1 MRRFLII
8 AVLLGLC
15 ACVHA
20 APVVVNDSV
29 PVQKE
34 AGLIKRVL
42 QFFQFAKNARAK
54 QQKLIQQVIASTGL
68 QKTLDSVQR
77 KLAVQGTGN
86 ARIDSLLNVL
96 TQQVDDIAAITKTDT
111 ATSRA
116 GPAKRPD
123 DLPGSDVD
131 LSQGGDFQN
140 LVAQLMPMLQP
151 ATPVSPAVAAD
162 LKLKRELM
170 ARGGE
175 ELDTLKVN
183 DSLSEPYVLRIG
195 HRSPVT
201 WLYPSWSRSAP
212 PAQTFSIV
220 NDIDYYGATFR
231 GENGLVDYRNWNADP
246 VLRQAA
252 RAGGELFLTLYTDSA
267 QEVSELFHH
276 SVAEANLVRN
286 IHVLLDSRGARGL
299 TVYFGQLPK
308 YADVSADLISFMIR
322 LSDSL
327 RLGETNY
334 RVNLV
339 VPRSDDKNQYRLM
352 MLQDDVDKFFIDFT
366 RPTGSG
372 PLAPLSGVRGKDIT
386 SCVKTWLT
394 ATGIAPDH
402 FVALLPSFGVSYDRG
417 KPRIMSYGT
426 IRSAFPGAPGF
437 DQATQCAYVDSPGL
451 ARIWFDDA
459 QSLDLKFDF
468 IQQTGLAGVAIRSAD
483 NDIADP
489 DIQEALMTSFLTVD
503 TVYGAAIRKVR
514 KPVIPFTGWKFTWP
528 YLTAKYEQYEF
539 LFAYPCLTDFPKV
552 LRKRWTR
559 MGITDLDRPS
569 VEDEATRAFACF
581 TIFWLL
587 LFGASVFLFAW
598 KIRRNPR
605 WAFRRYMMALMA
617 VFAVFLTI
625 SGFMFMYVTKTVG
638 GFGTSANPQDCY
650 DFPLSTLFGFIVTGL
665 IIGGLITRYL
675 VFPLIKKDHIP

>member
-1 MRRFLII
+1 MKRFVVI
-8 AVLLGLC
+8 AVLLSLC
-15 ACVHA
+15 LCVHA
-20 APVVVNDSV
+20 APVAVNDSI

-68 QKTLDSVQR
+68 QKALDSVQK

-116 GPAKRPD
+116 GPAKQPD
-123 DLPGSDVD
+123 ELPESDVD

-140 LVAQLMPMLQP
+140 LVAQLMPMLRP
-151 ATPVSPAVAAD
+151 ATPVPPAVAAD

-183 DSLSEPYVLRIG
+183 DSLSEPFLLRIG
-195 HRSPVT
+195 HRSLVA
-201 WLYPSWSRSAP
+201 WLYQAWSRSGP

-220 NDIDYYGATFR
+220 NDVDYYGATFL
-231 GENGLVDYRNWNADP
+231 GANGSVDYRNWNTDP

-252 RAGGELFLTLYTDSA
+252 RAGNELFLTLYSDGA
-267 QEVSELFHH
+267 REVADLFGHP
-276 SVAEANLVRN
+276 VAEANLVRN
-286 IHVLLDSRGARGL
+286 IHALLDSRGAKGL
-299 TVYFGQLPK
+299 TVYFAQLPSNAK
-308 YADVSADLISFMIR
+308 ASADLISFMVM

-327 RLGETNY
+327 RLGEANY

-339 VPRSDDKNQYRLM
+339 VPRSDDKNQYKLLV
-352 MLQDDVDKFFIDFT
+352 LQDDVDKFFIDFT

-372 PLAPLSGVRGKDIT
+372 PLAPLSGVRGKDVT
-386 SCVKTWLT
+386 SCVKSWLT
-394 ATGIAPDH
+394 TTGIAPDH
-402 FVALLPSFGVSYDRG
+402 FVALLPSFGVSYTRN
-417 KPRIMSYGT
+417 KPRIISYGS
-426 IRSAFPGAPGF
+426 IRSAFPGTPGF
-437 DQATQCAYVDSPGL
+437 DQATQCAYADSPGL
-451 ARIWFDDA
+451 ARTWFDDA
-459 QSLDLKFDF
+459 QTLGLKFDF

-483 NDIADP
+483 DDIADP
-489 DIQEALMTSFLTVD
+489 ELQEALMTSFLTVD

-539 LFAYPCLTDFPKV
+539 LFSYPCLTDFPKV
-552 LRKRWTR
+552 LCKRWTR
-559 MGITDLDRPS
+559 MGITDLDRAS
-569 VEDEATRAFACF
+569 VEEEATRAFACF

-605 WAFRRYMMALMA
+605 WVFRRYMMALMA

-625 SGFMFMYVTKTVG
+625 SGFMFMYVTRSVG
-638 GFGTSANPQDCY
+638 GFGTSAVPQDCY
-650 DFPLSTLFGFIVTGL
+650 NFPLSTLFGFIVTGL